1 VIAFSEPPN
10 KSRLFL
16 QDLRSTTQTGKV
28 LKVSEFSAHYFF
40 LKNLPNLAMIPSA
53 VSSPLF
59 TFSTAAL
66 NAKHCLG
73 FESINR
79 LRSAISSRLS
89 YCFRSTSRL
98 KGQIDPGQQ
107 VPAGASVVQ
116 VFEHQD
122 RLELHFRQALWRRSL
137 CPTSAMPW
145 PCGMRPARWF
155 TWGSRLPSS
164 VGRCLEPFTHQPAKL
179 TWSGF
184 ERRKRI

>member
-1 VIAFSEPPN
+1 MADSSTKRSILISAGSEVRVIAFSEPPN

-79 LRSAISSRLS
+79 LRSASARDCHI
-89 YCFRSTSRL
+89 
-98 KGQIDPGQQ
+98 
-107 VPAGASVVQ
+107 
-116 VFEHQD
+116 
-122 RLELHFRQALWRRSL
+122 ALGPPR
-137 CPTSAMPW
+137 
-145 PCGMRPARWF
+145 
-155 TWGSRLPSS
+155 
-164 VGRCLEPFTHQPAKL
+164 V
-179 TWSGF
+179 
-184 ERRKRI
+184 

>member
-1 VIAFSEPPN
+1 MADSSTKRSILISAGSEARVIAFSEPPN

-66 NAKHCLG
+66 NAKHSLG

-79 LRSAISSRLS
+79 LRSAIGSRLS
-89 YCFRSTSRL
+89 YCFRSSSDPFRAL
-98 KGQIDPGQQ
+98 ASFAKISSKGN
-107 VPAGASVVQ
+107 
-116 VFEHQD
+116 
-122 RLELHFRQALWRRSL
+122 
-137 CPTSAMPW
+137 
-145 PCGMRPARWF
+145 
-155 TWGSRLPSS
+155 RLPSLKQ
-164 VGRCLEPFTHQPAKL
+164 VR
-179 TWSGF
+179 SG
-184 ERRKRI
+184 